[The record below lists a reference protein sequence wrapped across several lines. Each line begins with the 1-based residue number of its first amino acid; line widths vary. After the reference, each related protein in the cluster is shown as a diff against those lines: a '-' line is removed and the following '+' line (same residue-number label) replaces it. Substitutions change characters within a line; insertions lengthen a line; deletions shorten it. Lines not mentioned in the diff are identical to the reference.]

1 MKTKLDIEKGATKTK
16 RNYTTPKIRS
26 HKVLERA
33 ALSCDGSPFM
43 NYLTNTKTSYTSC
56 GYNDS

>member
-1 MKTKLDIEKGATKTK
+1 MKLDIEKGTKKTK

-33 ALSCDGSPFM
+33 ALACDGSPFM
-43 NYLTNTKTSYTSC
+43 NYLTNTKTGYGSC

>member
-1 MKTKLDIEKGATKTK
+1 MKLDIEKGTKQTK

-33 ALSCDGSPFM
+33 ALACDGSPFM
-43 NYLTNTKTSYTSC
+43 NYLTNTKTGYGSC